1 MEATEPRNR
10 RLPAPELLPGQR
22 TIKKFFSPATPF
34 DLERERARS
43 AASAIKKA
51 ADHEA
56 KAAAR
61 LSEQAA
67 QQIRDAEKRR
77 TRMARKRVHN
87 STIGYWLP
95 GLGWVLAAWGSGLLF
110 FWIE

>member
-87 STIGYWLP
+87 STR
-95 GLGWVLAAWGSGLLF
+95 AWGSGLLF